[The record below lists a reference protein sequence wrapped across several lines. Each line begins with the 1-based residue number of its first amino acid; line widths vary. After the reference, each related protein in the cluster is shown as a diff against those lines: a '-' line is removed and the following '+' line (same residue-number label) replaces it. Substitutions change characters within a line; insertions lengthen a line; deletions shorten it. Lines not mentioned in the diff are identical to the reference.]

1 MLQNTD
7 FKLRWRLARDRV
19 IRTAASYL
27 SLSPPSIR
35 IPWRRC
41 LIPLISLAIFA
52 GCTGK
57 TEYPSRPITL
67 VCPWSPGGGTDQVS
81 RQIAIFLEAELDT
94 PVNVINATGGQG
106 VTGHSRGL
114 HARPDGYT
122 LAMMTLELN
131 MMHWR
136 GLTDMTYDD
145 CIPLM
150 SVNEDAAAL
159 FVKSDAP
166 WKTLSGLSE
175 AVKREPGKLKAS
187 GTAYLA
193 AWHLALAGWLI
204 SIDQAPDAIAW
215 IPHGGAGPSIQEL
228 MSGGVDMVCCS
239 LPEARTLYEQGE
251 LHCLGVMS
259 EKRVDSASFADI
271 PTFAEQ
277 GFDWKLMGWRGI
289 GLPIG
294 TPESIQNRL
303 VKALERVVTG
313 QTQVRGSDGEM
324 KSFPGFMQ
332 EQEYD
337 HTYRKTEDFAT
348 FLKETDDTFGQL
360 MHRPEFAPVSSGQIG
375 PMFFPNVLLAMVG
388 ALGLAVVWR
397 EWRSPLVEGSRDVS
411 SPAISKDAFGQA
423 DNLPARN
430 GARLAAFI
438 NPVCVCAAV
447 LIYVA
452 IADQLGFVLTAGLLL
467 FLLLW
472 RFGNRVSLSLLI
484 SLVVTPLVY
493 QLFAG
498 LLRIPLPYG
507 VFGW

>member
-1 MLQNTD
+1 M
-7 FKLRWRLARDRV
+7 
-19 IRTAASYL
+19 
-27 SLSPPSIR
+27 
-35 IPWRRC
+35 
-41 LIPLISLAIFA
+41 AILT

-57 TEYPSRPITL
+57 SEYPSRPITL

-81 RQIAIFLEAELDT
+81 RQIAVFLEAELDT

-136 GLTDMTYDD
+136 GLTKMTYAD
-145 CIPLM
+145 CIPLI

-159 FVKSDAP
+159 FVRSDAP
-166 WKTLSGLSE
+166 WKTLTELSE

-204 SIDQAPDAIAW
+204 SMDQAPDAIAW
-215 IPHGGAGPSIQEL
+215 IPYGGAGPSIQEL

-251 LHCLGVMS
+251 LRCLGVMS
-259 EKRVDSASFADI
+259 QKRVESASFADI

-277 GFDWKLMGWRGI
+277 GFDWQLVGWRGL
-289 GLPIG
+289 GLPLG
-294 TPESIQNRL
+294 TPPAIQDRL
-303 VKALERVVTG
+303 LAALERIVTG
-313 QTQVRGSDGEM
+313 QTQIRGPDGEM
-324 KSFPGFMQ
+324 KTFARFMDD
-332 EQEYD
+332 QEYD
-337 HTYRKTEDFAT
+337 HTWRKADDFAA
-348 FLKETDDTFGQL
+348 FLNETDDKFGQL
-360 MHRPEFAPVSSGQIG
+360 MHRPEFKPVSSGQIG
-375 PMFFPNVLLAMVG
+375 PMFFPDILLGMVAVLG
-388 ALGLAVVWR
+388 AAVTWR
-397 EWRSPLVEGSRDVS
+397 EWRIRSADDASLADSQKLSTQAGSLPTRDRA
-411 SPAISKDAFGQA
+411 P
-423 DNLPARN
+423 
-430 GARLAAFI
+430 LAALL
-438 NPVCVCAAV
+438 NPACICAAV
-447 LIYVA
+447 LLYVA
-452 IADQLGFVLTAGLLL
+452 FADRLGFVLTVGLLL

-472 RFGNRVSLSLLI
+472 KFGNRVSLSLLI
-484 SLVVTPLVY
+484 SVVVTPLVY